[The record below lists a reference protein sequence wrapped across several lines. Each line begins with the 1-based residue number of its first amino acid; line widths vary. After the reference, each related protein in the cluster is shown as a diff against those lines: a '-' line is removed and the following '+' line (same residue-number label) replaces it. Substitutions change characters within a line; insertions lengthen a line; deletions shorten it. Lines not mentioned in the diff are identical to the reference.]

1 MFPRKLSLVFRR
13 TMRNLRCTSLVL
25 VFFVSIINIY
35 AQDSKVLESKRKI
48 IESQIDLT
56 NQILEKTV
64 RNKTSTIH
72 DYKAI
77 QSQIKNRQELIS
89 TIRTE
94 LDSTDTFIKESTKN
108 VNQLESNVASLESK
122 YGQVLRAAYRQKLTQ
137 NTFMQLLSSKSLKEA
152 LLKWRYT
159 KQFEKY
165 CKKQIAL
172 FHKSKNSLQQ
182 SIDNVTAVHE
192 LKKTLLDDE
201 SDQNQ
206 LLESEL
212 DQKNKLIK
220 SLESNERKL
229 YAELDRQKGQKTQL
243 DKSIGKIISGYS
255 VPASYEMEPANDSET
270 FETTAKTF
278 AESKGFLSWPVD
290 EGFISSRFGKQRHPT
305 LRDVEIENNGVDIR
319 TKPNASVKS
328 VYTGVVV
335 GKTFIP
341 GNYNVLVIRH
351 GNYLTVYSRLEEVNV
366 QKGDGVYSGQKIGSV
381 ISEEGTS
388 ILHFEIW
395 NSKQKENPATWLQRK

>member
-1 MFPRKLSLVFRR
+1 MALAFILSTLPI
-13 TMRNLRCTSLVL
+13 TS
-25 VFFVSIINIY
+25 Y
-35 AQDSKVLESKRKI
+35 TQDSKVLESKREV

-56 NQILEKTV
+56 NQILEKTL

-77 QSQIKNRQELIS
+77 QSQIKNRQDLIS
-89 TIRTE
+89 TIRAE
-94 LDSTDTFIKESTKN
+94 LDSTETYLKQTSKDVTQLETN
-108 VNQLESNVASLESK
+108 VNELETK

-172 FHKSKNSLQQ
+172 FHRSKNNLQESINTVKAVQESKKSLL
-182 SIDNVTAVHE
+182 TE
-192 LKKTLLDDE
+192 E

-212 DQKNKLIK
+212 DQKNNLIR

-229 YAELDRQKGQKTQL
+229 YAELDRQKGEKTQL
-243 DKSIGKIISGYS
+243 DNSIGKIISGYS
-255 VPASYEMEPANDSET
+255 IPAQYDVNPASKET
-270 FETTAKTF
+270 INFETTAKTF

-290 EGFISSRFGKQRHPT
+290 DGFISSRFGKQRHPT
-305 LRDVEIENNGVDIR
+305 LRDVEIENNGIDIR
-319 TKPNASVKS
+319 TKARAQVKA
-328 VYTGVVV
+328 VYNGVVV
-335 GKTFIP
+335 GKSFIP

-351 GNYLTVYSRLEEVNV
+351 GNYLTVYSRLEEVKV
-366 QKGDGVYSGQKIGSV
+366 QKGDGVYSGQNIGSV
-381 ISEEGTS
+381 ISEDGVS
-388 ILHFEIW
+388 VLHFEIW
-395 NSKQKENPATWLQRK
+395 NSKQKENPANWLQRK